1 MRRRTFLKNMVAG
14 AAAVAAGSALGGPGA
29 ALAQEAQYPDLVAVR
44 GTELTAMFDR
54 ALEALG
60 GLGKYVKSGQ
70 TVVVKPNM
78 GWACSPETCANTNP
92 ALVAHIIKNSL
103 NLGARRVVVFDNTCD
118 NWAAAYRDSG
128 LEAAAKEAGATVAM
142 AHESGYFEK
151 VEIPGGQYLSGTELH
166 EAYMEAD
173 TIINVPVLKHH
184 GGSRMT
190 AAMKN
195 LMGAI
200 WSRGPLHRNGVD
212 ECLPDL
218 LLYKKPTLNV
228 VEAMRVMISGGPR
241 GRGDSRYLSS
251 QMLLAS
257 EDPVAVD
264 SACASIFS
272 SAGLPVPSYIALAAE
287 RGIGKADLNSLNV
300 QRLIA

>member
-1 MRRRTFLKNMVAG
+1 MRRRTFLKNLAAG
-14 AAAVAAGSALGGPGA
+14 AAAAAAGSALGLPVA
-29 ALAQEAQYPDLVAVR
+29 AHAQEAQFPDLVAVR
-44 GTELTAMFDR
+44 GSELTAMFDR
-54 ALEALG
+54 ALTALG
-60 GLGKYVKSGQ
+60 GLGKYVKSGM

-78 GWACSPETCANTNP
+78 GWAVGPESCANTNP
-92 ALVAHIIKNSL
+92 ALVAHIVKNAL
-103 NLGARRVVVFDNTCD
+103 NLGASKVVVFDNTCD

-128 LEAAAKEAGATVAM
+128 LEAAARDAGATVAP
-142 AHESGYFEK
+142 AHESGYFQE
-151 VEIPGGQYLSGTELH
+151 VQLPGGQYLSGTALH
-166 EAYMEAD
+166 EAYLEAD
-173 TIINVPVLKHH
+173 AVINVPVLKHH
-184 GGSRMT
+184 GGARMT

-200 WSRGPLHRNGVD
+200 WSRGPLHRSGID
-212 ECLPDL
+212 ESLPDL
-218 LLYKKPTLNV
+218 LLHKKPVLNV

-272 SAGLPVPSYIALAAE
+272 SAGLPVPTYITLAAE
-287 RGIGKADLNSLNV
+287 RGIGKADLSALNV
-300 QRLIA
+300 QRLTA